1 MQIDKALADLAEKL
15 DAWFDGSNDSFASED
30 RSAQAKAIIRGVAI
44 VDELDRIRSEG
55 LATLSRLINCRDAA
69 ADEELTATLVR
80 GFEFGAKLRH
90 ALHDELLDTDGETKV
105 AHSMHA
111 IVKALD
117 EMTSGRI
124 ALAELLDHLDPGVRA
139 SAGAYL
145 IDMMP
150 DRVVP
155 VLRQIEKSNEGSSA
169 GFSAHWVLLDQ
180 ELKQQKRVVK
190 NK

>member
-1 MQIDKALADLAEKL
+1 MQIDKALADLAAKL
-15 DAWFDGSNDSFASED
+15 DAWFDGSSDTFASED
-30 RSAQAKAIIRGVAI
+30 RSAQAKTIIRGVAI
-44 VDELDRIRSEG
+44 VNELDRVRNEG
-55 LATLSRLINCRDAA
+55 LATLSQLINRRDAA
-69 ADEELTATLVR
+69 TDGERTETLVR

-117 EMTSGRI
+117 EMSSGRVV
-124 ALAELLDHLDPGVRA
+124 LAELLDHSDPGVRV
-139 SAGAYL
+139 SVGAYL

-155 VLRQIEKSNEGSSA
+155 VLRQIEESNQGTSA
-169 GFSAHWVLLDQ
+169 GFSAHWVLLDR
-180 ELKQQKRVVK
+180 ELKQQKRGL
-190 NK
+190 NGR

>member
-1 MQIDKALADLAEKL
+1 MQTDKVLADLAAKL
-15 DAWFDGSNDSFASED
+15 DAWFDGSSDAFASEE
-30 RSAQAKAIIRGVAI
+30 RSAQARAIIRGVAI
-44 VDELDRIRSEG
+44 VNELDRVRSEG
-55 LATLSRLINCRDAA
+55 LATLNRLVKGRDAA
-69 ADEELTATLVR
+69 THVERTVALVR

-90 ALHDELLDTDGETKV
+90 ALHDEMLDTDGETKV

-117 EMTSGRI
+117 ETTSGRI
-124 ALAELLDHLDPGVRA
+124 ALAELLDHADPGVRA

-155 VLRQIEKSNEGSSA
+155 VLRQIEKTNEGSSA
-169 GFSAHWVLLDQ
+169 GFSAHWVLLDRD
-180 ELKQQKRVVK
+180 LKSQKRVAN